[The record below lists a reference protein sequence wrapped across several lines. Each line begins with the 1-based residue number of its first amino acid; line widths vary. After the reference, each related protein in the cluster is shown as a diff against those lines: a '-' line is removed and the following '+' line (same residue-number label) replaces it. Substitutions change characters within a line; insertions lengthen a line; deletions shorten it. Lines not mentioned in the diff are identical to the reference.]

1 MRGRDP
7 KMHRCHLKL
16 FPGVISWWFCES
28 VPFSVRRKRRMW
40 EAESQVRLLQNDLR
54 AAVHNNPS
62 RVLSGRC
69 LSCFHTGL
77 SGPFESQSPG
87 GKGNVCVS
95 PLSPPGCKGCV
106 TKQSSSSRGGTRA
119 QPSSRRSC
127 NTSHELQQ
135 LLQGSSC
142 TTSGLVVQKQSPS
155 SVKAKLRGGK
165 KPAAQLQSQ
174 LKSQMTAGS
183 LLQLFNLTVTGS

>member
-62 RVLSGRC
+62 WVLSGRC

-106 TKQSSSSRGGTRA
+106 TKQSSSRGGTRA

-165 KPAAQLQSQ
+165 TSCPAAV
-174 LKSQMTAGS
+174 TAEITDDCRFS
-183 LLQLFNLTVTGS
+183 AAAV

>member
-7 KMHRCHLKL
+7 KMHRCHLEL

-40 EAESQVRLLQNDLR
+40 EAESQVRLLQNDLK

-119 QPSSRRSC
+119 QPSSRRRAAIPAMNS
-127 NTSHELQQ
+127 N
-135 LLQGSSC
+135 SSC
-142 TTSGLVVQKQSPS
+142 RAPPAPPLASWFKS
-155 SVKAKLRGGK
+155 SHPV
-165 KPAAQLQSQ
+165 Q
-174 LKSQMTAGS
+174 LKQ
-183 LLQLFNLTVTGS
+183 N